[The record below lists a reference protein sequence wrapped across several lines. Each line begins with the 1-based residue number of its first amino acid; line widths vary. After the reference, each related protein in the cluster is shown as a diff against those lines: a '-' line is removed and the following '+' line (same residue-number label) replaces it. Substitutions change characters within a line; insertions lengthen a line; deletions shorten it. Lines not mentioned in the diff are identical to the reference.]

1 MMKAKMITLGCK
13 VNQFESQAMY
23 KALCESGYEI
33 AGENEKA
40 DVSVINSCAVTKMS
54 EQKAVK
60 LIHRIRRE
68 NPDTVIV
75 LTGCMAQ
82 AFPESSEE
90 LSEVDIV
97 LGNKRRADLIP
108 TLERY
113 FSEKHKMTAVEDY
126 GKKDEYESLE
136 IDDFVNRTRAFL
148 KIEDGCNRF
157 CSYCIIPYAR
167 GRVRSCSLEYIKR
180 EVQAFAKNGY
190 KEIVIIGINLSSFGS
205 DNGLKFADAVKTACE
220 SADVRIRLGSLEPE
234 SMDMETLKEFAK
246 YKNFCPQFHLSL
258 QSGCD
263 ETLKRMNR
271 HYTSA
276 EYAEIVGNI
285 RKVFDNPS
293 ITTDVMVGFAGESDE
308 EFKKSL
314 SFVKSIGFAKVH
326 IFPYSRRKGTVADK
340 YENQIWPEV
349 KKARATEMA
358 EETALTSRAFLES
371 QVGRVEKVLICAARV
386 EKVRKGEKRRD
397 DVRQAPCLRGFS
409 HFRAARDPRDR
420 APGNLRIAAGG
431 WPLKRAKYQI
441 VEKIKMACN
450 RDGEQKAS
458 PLQGGCRG
466 LVSSLKDALRT
477 CVEGAS

>member
-1 MMKAKMITLGCK
+1 MKARIITLGCK
-13 VNQFESQAMY
+13 VNQFETQAMFRT
-23 KALCESGYEI
+23 LSENGYEI
-33 AGENEKA
+33 VGENEKA
-40 DVSVINSCAVTKMS
+40 DVSIINSCAVTQAS

-82 AFPESSEE
+82 AFPKSGES

-113 FSEKHKMTAVEDY
+113 FSDMQKMTYVEDY

-180 EVQAFAKNGY
+180 EVQTLAENGY

-205 DNGLKFADAVKTACE
+205 DNGLKFSDAVKTACE

-276 EYAEIVGNI
+276 EYAQIVGNI
-285 RKVFDNPS
+285 REVFENPS

-308 EFKKSL
+308 EFRKSVE
-314 SFVKSIGFAKVH
+314 FVKSIGFAKVH
-326 IFPYSRRKGTVADK
+326 IFPYSRRKGTAADR
-340 YENQIWPEV
+340 YENQISPEI
-349 KKARATEMA
+349 KKARAAEMA
-358 EETALTSRAFLES
+358 KETAVTSQEFLKS
-371 QVGRVEKVLICAARV
+371 QVGRVEKVLV
-386 EKVRKGEKRRD
+386 ETRNKNGRYEGYTMNYTPVFVEAD
-397 DVRQAPCLRGFS
+397 ESYINEVVDVFITGTEESCCTG
-409 HFRAARDPRDR
+409 
-420 APGNLRIAAGG
+420 
-431 WPLKRAKYQI
+431 
-441 VEKIKMACN
+441 KI
-450 RDGEQKAS
+450 
-458 PLQGGCRG
+458 L
-466 LVSSLKDALRT
+466 
-477 CVEGAS
+477 

>member
-23 KALCESGYEI
+23 KALSENGYEI
-33 AGENEKA
+33 AGENENA

-205 DNGLKFADAVKTACE
+205 DNGLKFADAIKTACE
-220 SADVRIRLGSLEPE
+220 SADIRIRLGSLEPE

-340 YENQIWPEV
+340 YGNQISPDV
-349 KKARATEMA
+349 KKARASEMA
-358 EETALTSRAFLES
+358 EETALTSQAFLKS
-371 QVGRVEKVLICAARV
+371 QVGRIEKVLIETRNKNGRYEGYTMNYTPVFV
-386 EKVRKGEKRRD
+386 EADESYINEVV
-397 DVRQAPCLRGFS
+397 DVLITG
-409 HFRAARDPRDR
+409 
-420 APGNLRIAAGG
+420 
-431 WPLKRAKYQI
+431 
-441 VEKIKMACN
+441 VENEYCTGQLAISN
-450 RDGEQKAS
+450 
-458 PLQGGCRG
+458 
-466 LVSSLKDALRT
+466 
-477 CVEGAS
+477 